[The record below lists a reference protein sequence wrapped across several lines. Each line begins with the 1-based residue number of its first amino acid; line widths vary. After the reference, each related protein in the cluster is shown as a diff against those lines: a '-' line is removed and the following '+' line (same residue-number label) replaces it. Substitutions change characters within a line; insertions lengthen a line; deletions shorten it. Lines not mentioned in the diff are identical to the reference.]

1 MTDPALKVALLA
13 REGEAR
19 DLLRRALAELGAEL
33 VLEAD
38 PDAVDAGMLA
48 EARAGAVLFS
58 VEPATEAALERLDG
72 VLADPALGVVFDE
85 AETTA
90 RLSGWDRNRWAR
102 HLAAKLLGR
111 DPLPPGTSAEA
122 HPEAALHLEPG
133 IAQAAVVADEAALAG
148 FTAEADASAL
158 AVPSATR
165 FDTPEPPSPEV
176 FDLGELD
183 LSEAERAAFGEFE
196 ARQHDRPGGFA
207 AVPLADA
214 DAVAEFDVDAELD
227 ADLARLAAELDAR
240 DDTGALPT
248 GPSPGSPAA
257 LSLELPVDLPLESPA
272 QPDPLSPSPP
282 RHFDLSALELAP
294 LDAPLPAAAAAAAA
308 ATTSRVPVPPALD
321 GSHLALAPI
330 EGEEVAAAG
339 RLVLV
344 LSGMGGPDA
353 VRQLLRA
360 LPTGFPAAVLLRQ
373 ALDGGRHDRFV
384 EQLAKVSRLPVALAA
399 AQETPPP
406 REVRVLPGALPA
418 AGALRLGDGPEA
430 LIAAVAASDGA
441 VVVLSGAEPALV
453 APLAAAL
460 AAGLRVIVQDPD
472 SCFEP
477 TAAEALRT
485 AGAPAVGASELAA
498 RLDACFPT

>member
-1 MTDPALKVALLA
+1 VTDPALKVALLA

-165 FDTPEPPSPEV
+165 FETPEPPSPEV

-207 AVPLADA
+207 SVPLADA

-257 LSLELPVDLPLESPA
+257 LSLESPA
-272 QPDPLSPSPP
+272 QPDPPPP

-294 LDAPLPAAAAAAAA
+294 LDAPLPAAAA

>member
-111 DPLPPGTSAEA
+111 DPLPPGAPTEA

-165 FDTPEPPSPEV
+165 FETPEPPSSEV

-227 ADLARLAAELDAR
+227 ADLARLAADLARLAAELDAR

-257 LSLELPVDLPLESPA
+257 LSLESPA
-272 QPDPLSPSPP
+272 QPDPPPP

-294 LDAPLPAAAAAAAA
+294 LDAPLPAAAA